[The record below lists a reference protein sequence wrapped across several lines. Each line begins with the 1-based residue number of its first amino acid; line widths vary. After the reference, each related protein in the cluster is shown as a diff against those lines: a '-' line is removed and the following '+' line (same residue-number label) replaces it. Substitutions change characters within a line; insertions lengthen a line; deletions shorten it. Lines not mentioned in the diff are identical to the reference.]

1 MGHPF
6 FNKQKDKMK
15 RYLIIIMALLS
26 SITMSA
32 QQKAKYVFYF
42 IGDGMG
48 LAQVC
53 LTEYY
58 QSYKQGK
65 TGSIPVVF
73 SNFPTL
79 GTAVTHSESNYITD
93 SAAAGTAL
101 STGHKTK
108 NGRLGV
114 SMDKKT
120 DFTSISYKIH
130 KAGYKVGITSTVGLN
145 HATPAAFYAN
155 SVNRSLYYDIAKQ
168 AADCGFELLAGGGF
182 IDSKGENNDQPS
194 VYIDLEK
201 SGYTIIEG
209 MDEFRNT
216 ELKKV
221 NKAILIQEDGR
232 DKTELPYAI
241 DRKEGEMTHA
251 DIVSASIEYLYDK
264 SGKDGFFIMSEG
276 GKIDWSCHA
285 NDAMT
290 TIMEVLSL
298 SDAVQVALDFYNRH
312 PEETLIIVTADHETG
327 GLTLGYESGYNLL
340 FENLE
345 TISKSKDKLDD
356 DGKDKVNELTE
367 AARIGWTTSSHT
379 ASNVPVYAIGAGSE
393 LFSGRM
399 DNTDIPKKIC
409 KAMGIEF

>member
-1 MGHPF
+1 
-6 FNKQKDKMK
+6 MK
-15 RYLIIIMALLS
+15 RFLIITIALLVS
-26 SITMSA
+26 LTMAA
-32 QQKAKYVFYF
+32 QQNAKYVFYF

-65 TGSIPVVF
+65 IGSVPVVF
-73 SNFPTL
+73 SNFPTF
-79 GTAVTHSESNYITD
+79 GTAVTNSESNYITD

-108 NGRLGV
+108 NGRIGV

-120 DFTSISYKIH
+120 NFTSIAYKIH
-130 KAGYKVGITSTVGLN
+130 KAGYKVGITSTVGIN

-155 SVNRSLYYDIAKQ
+155 STNRSQYYEIGKQ
-168 AADCGFELLAGGGF
+168 AADCGFEFLAGGGF
-182 IDSKGENNDQPS
+182 LDSRGKDKNQPS

-201 SGYTIIEG
+201 NGYTIIEG
-209 MDEFRNT
+209 MDEFRKT
-216 ELKKV
+216 ELKKTK
-221 NKAILIQEDGR
+221 KAILLQKDGR
-232 DKTELPYAI
+232 EKTELPYAI
-241 DRKEGEMTHA
+241 DRKNGEMTHA
-251 DIVSASIEYLYDK
+251 DIISASIEYLYDK
-264 SGKDGFFIMSEG
+264 TCKDGFFIMSEG

-312 PEETLIIVTADHETG
+312 PEETLIVVTADHETG

-345 TISKSKDKLDD
+345 TVRSSKDKMNDD
-356 DGKDKVNELTE
+356 EKDKVNELTE
-367 AARIGWTTSSHT
+367 DARIGWTTSSHT
-379 ASNVPVYAIGAGSE
+379 ASNVPVYAIGAGSG